1 MSAPENG
8 VPSREKSLEDLQ
20 VATVEKGRS
29 SSSSGADNEKSH
41 DRHSLSDTTA
51 APPDGKK
58 KDHPPS
64 PAEKAVDLSDDSL
77 FAHLPEHEKEIL
89 KRQLDAPAVKVSF
102 FILYR
107 YASRT
112 DILIMIVST
121 ICAIAAGAALPLFT
135 VRMTSLAMRLSVVR
149 H

>member
-1 MSAPENG
+1 MSAPETG
-8 VPSREKSLEDLQ
+8 TSPREKSLEDLQ
-20 VATVEKGRS
+20 VATLEKGRS
-29 SSSSGADNEKSH
+29 TSSSGADNEKPH
-41 DRHSLSDTTA
+41 DQHSLSDTTM

-58 KDHPPS
+58 KDHH
-64 PAEKAVDLSDDSL
+64 EKAVDLSEDSL
-77 FAHLPEHEKEIL
+77 FAHLPVHEKEIL
-89 KRQLDAPAVKVSF
+89 KQQLEAPSVKVSF

-112 DILIMIVST
+112 DILIMVVSA

-135 VRMTSLAMRLSVVR
+135 VCMTCLAMCLSVS

>member
-1 MSAPENG
+1 MSAPENTAS
-8 VPSREKSLEDLQ
+8 SREKSLEDLQ
-20 VATVEKGRS
+20 VAALEKGRS
-29 SSSSGADNEKSH
+29 TSSSGADNGKPH
-41 DRHSLSDTTA
+41 DRHSLSDTTMG
-51 APPDGKK
+51 PPDVKK
-58 KDHPPS
+58 KDHQAS

-77 FAHLPEHEKEIL
+77 FAHLPEHEKGIL

-112 DILIMIVST
+112 DILIMIVSA

-135 VRMTSLAMRLSVVR
+135 VCMSCLAMRLSVS